1 MRKVTMMMRTMIIK
15 IMMMTLMKMKKMMV
29 MTLTRMTMIKYDK
42 NENEQNN
49 VLESEKNHFGTFA
62 KNIFNLNIQYKTT
75 NNSRYEYSDH
85 IID

>member
-1 MRKVTMMMRTMIIK
+1 
-15 IMMMTLMKMKKMMV
+15 MTLMKMKNMMV
-29 MTLTRMTMIKYDK
+29 MTLTMMTMIKYDE

-49 VLESEKNHFGTFA
+49 VLESEKIHFGTFA
-62 KNIFNLNIQYKTT
+62 QNDFYLNIQYKTT